1 MISKTQK
8 GAWFNL
14 AGTILVF
21 TITLYVIFRV
31 AIQEGPPEPFWPYL
45 IPFISLLYMVAG
57 IFFLLRKQS
66 PGEPDYDERD
76 NRIKQKACITAFIVV
91 WPFFLAAS
99 VIPQFFVGLDGT
111 IPVWLLP
118 VVTVSLIYPVLLVY
132 SIAVLVQ
139 YGLGGK
145 GEQS

>member
-1 MISKTQK
+1 MNRTQK

-14 AGTILVF
+14 AGTTLVF
-21 TITLYVIFRV
+21 TIAFYAIFRI
-31 AIQEGPPEPFWPYL
+31 AIQKGPPERFWLYL
-45 IPFISLLYMVAG
+45 FPLTFLLYMVAG

-66 PGEPDYDERD
+66 PNEPDYDERD
-76 NRIKQKACITAFIVV
+76 NRIKQKAWIAAFVSV
-91 WPFFLAAS
+91 WPLFLGAS

-111 IPVWLLP
+111 IPVFLLP
-118 VVTVSLIYPVLLVY
+118 IVTVSLLYPVLLVY

-145 GEQS
+145 GERK

>member
-1 MISKTQK
+1 MNKTQK

-21 TITLYVIFRV
+21 TITFYVMFRI
-31 AIQEGPPEPFWPYL
+31 AIQKGPPERFCLYL
-45 IPFISLLYMVAG
+45 FPLIFLLYIVAG

-66 PGEPDYDERD
+66 PNEPDYDERD
-76 NRIKQKACITAFIVV
+76 NQIKQKAWIAAFISVG
-91 WPFFLAAS
+91 PLFLAAS
-99 VIPQFFVGLDGT
+99 VIPQLFVGLDGT

-118 VVTVSLIYPVLLVY
+118 IVTVSLLYPVLLVY

-145 GEQS
+145 GEKS

>member
-1 MISKTQK
+1 MNKTQK

-21 TITLYVIFRV
+21 TITFYVIFRI
-31 AIQEGPPEPFWPYL
+31 AIQKGPPEPFWPYL
-45 IPFISLLYMVAG
+45 FILVFLLYIATG

-66 PGEPDYDERD
+66 PNEPDYDERD
-76 NRIKQKACITAFIVV
+76 NQIKQKAWIAAFISVG
-91 WPFFLAAS
+91 PLFLAAS
-99 VIPQFFVGLDGT
+99 VIPQLFVGLDGT

-118 VVTVSLIYPVLLVY
+118 IVTVSLLYPVLLVY

-145 GEQS
+145 GEKS